1 MRRGYLL
8 LEALIAIA
16 IAGAVAVIFTT
27 MGYYVY
33 IQSNMLKEQNTKMI
47 LDVVRSRLLDLAKDV
62 DNDSYFELLKPQN
75 GDEVPLKIGIVNDA
89 WGNKIYYK
97 AVDLGEINDQNSS
110 YIDTNE
116 SISPN
121 PNVVARLISGGAN
134 MKIDTNVTDA
144 TAKDD
149 DIMLEIALG
158 ELNHYKLY
166 GGSEISNETRG
177 YNSAIVSQN
186 PPTTPLEGTLWF
198 DSNTSKLKIY
208 TNSAWIEQP

>member
-1 MRRGYLL
+1 ML

-75 GDEVPLKIGIVNDA
+75 GDEVPLKIGIVNGA

>member
-110 YIDTNE
+110 YVDTNE

-166 GGSEISNETRG
+166 GGSEISSETRG

-198 DSNTSKLKIY
+198 DSNASKLKIY

>member
-1 MRRGYLL
+1 ML